1 MRGSGIVKDLEYT
14 KKQYNLDANIRRY
27 SEAIEEVGLWNSEKK
42 IFEKYINKND
52 KILDLGCGAG
62 RTTINLYMSGY
73 TNITGLD
80 IADKLIDFAK
90 KYSSS
95 HNLDINFVVG
105 DATKLEYEDNSFD
118 VVIFSFNGMQCIPG
132 LENRRNVLK
141 EVYRVLKPGGYYI
154 FTAHDRHDPKCPQY
168 LPFWEKI
175 ENDWKNGINESG
187 VECLGDLITTDPA
200 GEEAF
205 IHFSTIDELKD
216 FISEQPFEIVEYDY
230 SYKIAD
236 EDEKTKDF
244 SGDTVF
250 WILRK

>member
-1 MRGSGIVKDLEYT
+1 MKDLEYT
-14 KKQYNLDANIRRY
+14 KNQYNLDANIKRY
-27 SEAIEEVGLWNSEKK
+27 SEAIEEVGLWNSEKIVFK
-42 IFEKYINKND
+42 KYINKD
-52 KILDLGCGAG
+52 SKILDLGCGAG
-62 RTTINLYMSGY
+62 RTTINLFKNGY
-73 TNITGLD
+73 TNIIGLD
-80 IADKLIDFAK
+80 IADKLIEFAK
-90 KYSSS
+90 EYSKKNS
-95 HNLDINFVVG
+95 LDIDFVVG
-105 DATKLEYEDNSFD
+105 DATKLNYEDNTFD

-154 FTAHDRHDPKCPQY
+154 FTAHDRHDPNSPQY

-205 IHFSTIDELKD
+205 IHFSTIDELKS

-230 SYKIAD
+230 SYNIAQ
-236 EDEKTKDF
+236 EDEKTKEF

-250 WILRK
+250 WILKK

>member
-1 MRGSGIVKDLEYT
+1 MMKSLEYT
-14 KKQYNLDANIRRY
+14 KKQYNLDANIKRY
-27 SEAIEEVGLWNSEKK
+27 SDAIEQVGLWNSEK
-42 IFEKYINKND
+42 IVFDKYINKDD

-62 RTTINLYMSGY
+62 RTTINLFKNGF
-73 TNITGLD
+73 TNIIGLD

-90 KYSSS
+90 DYSNN
-95 HNLDINFVVG
+95 HNLNIDFVVG
-105 DATKLEYEDNSFD
+105 DATKLKYEDNSFD

-132 LENRRNVLK
+132 SENRRNVLK

-175 ENDWKNGINESG
+175 ENDWNNGINESG
-187 VECLGDLITTDPA
+187 VECLGDLITTDPT

-205 IHFSTIDELKD
+205 IHFSTIEEMKD
-216 FISEQPFEIVEYDY
+216 FINRQPFDIIEYNY
-230 SYKIAD
+230 SYNISD
-236 EDEKTKDF
+236 ENETTHKF
-244 SGDTVF
+244 AGDTVF